1 MNWQDKGY
9 LLSLNKYNENSS
21 IAEFFTETN
30 GKVVGVIF
38 GSTSKKI
45 KNYLLIGNKFHI
57 NSKLREDGRL
67 GYLKVEIDE
76 IKTPVYLENKK
87 KLFCIIYCMNLIK
100 ILTAENENNV
110 EIYHLLEKLFKII
123 ELDNWLVEFLYL
135 ELNILKSIG
144 YDINFKDYVV
154 DRGING
160 QTKYVVDSSQKIIP
174 NFLIDKNIGPENLK
188 DIYSGFSIVGDFL
201 DKTIIKPNNK
211 NYPSSRNDFVDL
223 LKYSSCS
230 T

>member
-21 IAEFFTETN
+21 IAEFFTENN

-45 KNYLLIGNKFHI
+45 KSYLLIGNKFHI
-57 NSKLREDGRL
+57 NSKLRENGRL

-76 IKTPVYLENKK
+76 IKTPLYLENKK

-100 ILTAENENNV
+100 ILTVENEINI
-110 EIYHLLEKLFKII
+110 EIYSLLEKLFKII
-123 ELDNWLVEFLYL
+123 DLDNWLVEFLYL

-154 DRGING
+154 NKNING
-160 QTKYVVDSSQKIIP
+160 QTKYIVDSSQKIIP
-174 NFLIDKNIGPENLK
+174 NFLINKKIIPENTK
-188 DIYSGFSIVGDFL
+188 DIYSGYSIVGDFL

-211 NYPSSRNDFVDL
+211 SFPSSRNDFINL
-223 LKYSSCS
+223 LK
-230 T
+230 

>member
-21 IAEFFTETN
+21 IAEFFTENN

-45 KNYLLIGNKFHI
+45 KSYLLIGNKFHI

-100 ILTAENENNV
+100 ILTVENESNM
-110 EIYHLLEKLFKII
+110 EIYSLLEKLFKII
-123 ELDNWLVEFLYL
+123 DLDNWLVEFLYL

-154 DRGING
+154 NKNING

-174 NFLIDKNIGPENLK
+174 NFLIDKKIIPENTK
-188 DIYSGFSIVGDFL
+188 DIYSGYLIVGDFL

-211 NYPSSRNDFVDL
+211 SFPSSRNYFINL
-223 LKYSSCS
+223 IK
-230 T
+230 

>member
-21 IAEFFTETN
+21 IAEFYTKNN
-30 GKVVGVIF
+30 GKIVGVIF

-45 KNYLLIGNKFHI
+45 KSYLLIGNKFHI
-57 NSKLREDGRL
+57 NSKIREDGRL

-76 IKTPVYLENKK
+76 IKTPIYLENKK

-100 ILTAENENNV
+100 ILTVENENNV
-110 EIYHLLEKLFKII
+110 EIYNLLEKLFKII

-154 DRGING
+154 DKSING
-160 QTKYVVDSSQKIIP
+160 QTKYIVDSSQKIIP
-174 NFLIDKNIGPENLK
+174 NFLIDKNISPENLK

-211 NYPSSRNDFVDL
+211 NYPSSRNDFVNL
-223 LKYSSCS
+223 LK
-230 T
+230 

>member
-21 IAEFFTETN
+21 IAEFFTENN
-30 GKVVGVIF
+30 GKVVGLIF

-45 KNYLLIGNKFHI
+45 KSYLLIGNKFHI

-100 ILTAENENNV
+100 ILTVENENNM
-110 EIYHLLEKLFKII
+110 EIYSLLEKLFKII
-123 ELDNWLVEFLYL
+123 DLDNWLVEFLYL

-154 DRGING
+154 NKNING

-174 NFLIDKNIGPENLK
+174 NFLIDKKIIPENTK
-188 DIYSGFSIVGDFL
+188 DIYSGYSIVGDFL

-211 NYPSSRNDFVDL
+211 SFPSSRTDFINL
-223 LKYSSCS
+223 LK
-230 T
+230 

>member
-21 IAEFFTETN
+21 IAEFYTENN
-30 GKVVGVIF
+30 GKIVGVIF

-45 KNYLLIGNKFHI
+45 KSYLLIGNKFHI
-57 NSKLREDGRL
+57 NSKVREDGRL

-100 ILTAENENNV
+100 ILTAENENNI
-110 EIYHLLEKLFKII
+110 EIYNLLEKLFKII

-154 DRGING
+154 DKSING
-160 QTKYVVDSSQKIIP
+160 QTKYIVDSSQKIIP
-174 NFLIDKNIGPENLK
+174 NFLIDKNISPENLK
-188 DIYSGFSIVGDFL
+188 DIHSGFSIVGDFL

-211 NYPSSRNDFVDL
+211 NYPSSRNDFVNL
-223 LKYSSCS
+223 LK
-230 T
+230 

>member
-21 IAEFFTETN
+21 IAEFYTENN
-30 GKVVGVIF
+30 GKIVGVIF

-45 KNYLLIGNKFHI
+45 KSYLLIGNKFHI

-100 ILTAENENNV
+100 ILTVENENNV
-110 EIYHLLEKLFKII
+110 EIYNLLEKLFKII

-144 YDINFKDYVV
+144 YDINFKDYVI
-154 DRGING
+154 DKSING
-160 QTKYVVDSSQKIIP
+160 QTKYIVDSSQKIIP

-211 NYPSSRNDFVDL
+211 NYPSSRNDFVNL
-223 LKYSSCS
+223 LK
-230 T
+230 

>member
-21 IAEFFTETN
+21 IAEFYTENN
-30 GKVVGVIF
+30 GKIVGVIF

-45 KNYLLIGNKFHI
+45 KSYLLIGNKFHI
-57 NSKLREDGRL
+57 NSKIREDGRL

-110 EIYHLLEKLFKII
+110 EIYNLLEKLFKII

-144 YDINFKDYVV
+144 YDINFKDYVI
-154 DRGING
+154 DKNING
-160 QTKYVVDSSQKIIP
+160 QTKYIVDSSQKIIP
-174 NFLIDKNIGPENLK
+174 NFLIDKNISPENLK

-201 DKTIIKPNNK
+201 DKTILKPNNK
-211 NYPSSRNDFVDL
+211 NYPSSRNDFINL
-223 LKYSSCS
+223 LK
-230 T
+230 

>member
-21 IAEFFTETN
+21 IAEFYTENN
-30 GKVVGVIF
+30 GKIVGVIF

-45 KNYLLIGNKFHI
+45 KSYLLIGNKFHI

-100 ILTAENENNV
+100 ILTAENENNI
-110 EIYHLLEKLFKII
+110 EIYNLLEKLFKII

-154 DRGING
+154 DKNING
-160 QTKYVVDSSQKIIP
+160 QTKYIVDSSQKIIP
-174 NFLIDKNIGPENLK
+174 NFLIDKNIIPENLK

-211 NYPSSRNDFVDL
+211 NYPSSRNDFVNL
-223 LKYSSCS
+223 LK
-230 T
+230 

>member
-9 LLSLNKYNENSS
+9 LLSLNKYKENSS
-21 IAEFFTETN
+21 IAEFFTENN

-45 KNYLLIGNKFHI
+45 KSYLLIGNKFHI

-100 ILTAENENNV
+100 ILTVENESNM
-110 EIYHLLEKLFKII
+110 EIYFLLEKLFKII
-123 ELDNWLVEFLYL
+123 DVDNWLVEFLYL

-154 DRGING
+154 NKNING

-174 NFLIDKNIGPENLK
+174 NFLIDKKIIPENTK
-188 DIYSGFSIVGDFL
+188 DIYSGYSIVGDFL

-211 NYPSSRNDFVDL
+211 SFPSSRNDFINL
-223 LKYSSCS
+223 LK
-230 T
+230 

>member
-21 IAEFFTETN
+21 IAEFYTENN
-30 GKVVGVIF
+30 GKIVGVIF

-45 KNYLLIGNKFHI
+45 KSYLLIGNKFHI

-87 KLFCIIYCMNLIK
+87 KLLCIIYCMNLIK
-100 ILTAENENNV
+100 ILTAENENNI
-110 EIYHLLEKLFKII
+110 EIYNLLEKLFKLI
-123 ELDNWLVEFLYL
+123 ESDNWLVEFLYL
-135 ELNILKSIG
+135 ELNILKSVG
-144 YDINFKDYVV
+144 YDINFRDYVV
-154 DRGING
+154 DKNING
-160 QTKYVVDSSQKIIP
+160 QIKYIVVSSQKIIP
-174 NFLIDKNIGPENLK
+174 NFLIDKNISPENLK
-188 DIYSGFSIVGDFL
+188 DIYNGFSIVGDFL

-211 NYPSSRNDFVDL
+211 NYPSSRNDFLNL
-223 LKYSSCS
+223 LK
-230 T
+230 

>member
-21 IAEFFTETN
+21 IAEFYTENN
-30 GKVVGVIF
+30 GKIVGVIF

-45 KNYLLIGNKFHI
+45 KSYLLIGNKFHI
-57 NSKLREDGRL
+57 NSKIKEDGRL

-100 ILTAENENNV
+100 ILTVENENNI
-110 EIYHLLEKLFKII
+110 EIYNLLEKLFKII
-123 ELDNWLVEFLYL
+123 DFDNWLVEFLYL
-135 ELNILKSIG
+135 ELNILKSVG

-154 DRGING
+154 DKNING
-160 QTKYVVDSSQKIIP
+160 QTKYIVDSSQKIIP
-174 NFLIDKNIGPENLK
+174 NFLIDKNISPENLK

-211 NYPSSRNDFVDL
+211 NYPSSRNDFINL
-223 LKYSSCS
+223 LK
-230 T
+230 

>member
-9 LLSLNKYNENSS
+9 LISLNKYNENSS
-21 IAEFFTETN
+21 IAEFYTENN
-30 GKVVGVIF
+30 GKIVGIIF

-45 KNYLLIGNKFHI
+45 KSYLLIGNKFHI

-110 EIYHLLEKLFKII
+110 EIYNLLEKLFKII

-154 DRGING
+154 DKNING
-160 QTKYVVDSSQKIIP
+160 QIKYIVDSSQKIIP
-174 NFLIDKNIGPENLK
+174 NFLIDKKISPENLK
-188 DIYSGFSIVGDFL
+188 DIYKGFSIVGDFL

-211 NYPSSRNDFVDL
+211 NYPSSRNDFVNL
-223 LKYSSCS
+223 LK
-230 T
+230 

>member
-21 IAEFFTETN
+21 IAEFYTENN
-30 GKVVGVIF
+30 GKIVGVIF

-45 KNYLLIGNKFHI
+45 KSYLLIGNKFHI

-100 ILTAENENNV
+100 ILTVENENNV
-110 EIYHLLEKLFKII
+110 EIYNLLEKLFKII
-123 ELDNWLVEFLYL
+123 ELDNWLAEFLYL
-135 ELNILKSIG
+135 ELNILKAIG
-144 YDINFKDYVV
+144 YDINFRDYVV
-154 DRGING
+154 DKSING
-160 QTKYVVDSSQKIIP
+160 QTKYIVDSSQKIIP
-174 NFLIDKNIGPENLK
+174 NFLIDKNIRPENLK
-188 DIYSGFSIVGDFL
+188 EIYNGYSIVGDFL
-201 DKTIIKPNNK
+201 DKTIIKANNK
-211 NYPSSRNDFVDL
+211 NYPSSRNDFVNL
-223 LKYSSCS
+223 LK
-230 T
+230 

>member
-21 IAEFFTETN
+21 IAEFYTENN
-30 GKVVGVIF
+30 GKIVGVIF

-45 KNYLLIGNKFHI
+45 KSYLLIGNKFHI
-57 NSKLREDGRL
+57 NSKIREDGRL

-100 ILTAENENNV
+100 ILTVENEINI
-110 EIYHLLEKLFKII
+110 EIYNLLEKLFKII
-123 ELDNWLVEFLYL
+123 KFDNWLVEFLYL

-144 YDINFKDYVV
+144 YDISFKDYVI
-154 DRGING
+154 DKNING
-160 QTKYVVDSSQKIIP
+160 QTKYIVNSSQKIIP
-174 NFLIDKNIGPENLK
+174 NFLIDKNISPENLK

-211 NYPSSRNDFVDL
+211 NYPSSRNDFVNL
-223 LKYSSCS
+223 LK
-230 T
+230 

>member
-21 IAEFFTETN
+21 IAEFYTENN
-30 GKVVGVIF
+30 GKIVGVIF
-38 GSTSKKI
+38 GSASKKI
-45 KNYLLIGNKFHI
+45 KSYLLIGNKFHI
-57 NSKLREDGRL
+57 NSKLREDRRL

-76 IKTPVYLENKK
+76 IKTPVYFENKK

-110 EIYHLLEKLFKII
+110 EIYNLLEKLFKII
-123 ELDNWLVEFLYL
+123 EFDNWLVEFLYL

-154 DRGING
+154 DKLVNG
-160 QTKYVVDSSQKIIP
+160 QTKYIVDSSQKIIP
-174 NFLIDKNIGPENLK
+174 NFLIDKNISPENSK
-188 DIYSGFSIVGDFL
+188 DIYNGFSIVGDFL

-211 NYPSSRNDFVDL
+211 NYPSSRNDFVNL
-223 LKYSSCS
+223 LK
-230 T
+230 

>member
-9 LLSLNKYNENSS
+9 LISLNKYNENSS
-21 IAEFFTETN
+21 IAEFYTENN
-30 GKVVGVIF
+30 GKIVGIIF

-45 KNYLLIGNKFHI
+45 KSYLLIGNKFHI

-100 ILTAENENNV
+100 ILTSENENNI
-110 EIYHLLEKLFKII
+110 EIFNLLEKLFKII
-123 ELDNWLVEFLYL
+123 GLDNWLVEFLYL

-154 DRGING
+154 DKNING
-160 QTKYVVDSSQKIIP
+160 QTKYIVDSSQKIIP
-174 NFLIDKNIGPENLK
+174 SFLIDKKISPENLK
-188 DIYSGFSIVGDFL
+188 DIYKGFSIVGDFL

-211 NYPSSRNDFVDL
+211 NYPSSRNDFVNL
-223 LKYSSCS
+223 LK
-230 T
+230 

>member
-21 IAEFFTETN
+21 IAEFYTENN
-30 GKVVGVIF
+30 GKIVGVIF

-45 KNYLLIGNKFHI
+45 KSYLLIGNKFHI

-100 ILTAENENNV
+100 ILTAENEANI
-110 EIYHLLEKLFKII
+110 EIYNLIEKLF
-123 ELDNWLVEFLYL
+123 ELFDLDNWLVEFLYL

-154 DRGING
+154 DKKING
-160 QTKYVVDSSQKIIP
+160 KTKYIVNTIQKVIP
-174 NFLIDKNIGPENLK
+174 NFLIDKNINPENLK
-188 DIYSGFSIVGDFL
+188 DIYSGYLIVGDFL

-211 NYPSSRNDFVDL
+211 NYPSSRNDFVNL
-223 LKYSSCS
+223 LK
-230 T
+230 

>member
-21 IAEFFTETN
+21 IAEFYTENN
-30 GKVVGVIF
+30 GKIVGVIF

-45 KNYLLIGNKFHI
+45 KSYLLIGNKFHI

-100 ILTAENENNV
+100 ILTAENENNI
-110 EIYHLLEKLFKII
+110 EIYNLLEKLFKII

-154 DRGING
+154 DKNING
-160 QTKYVVDSSQKIIP
+160 QTKYIVDSSQKIIP
-174 NFLIDKNIGPENLK
+174 NFLIDKDISPENLK

-211 NYPSSRNDFVDL
+211 NYPSSRNDFVNL
-223 LKYSSCS
+223 LK
-230 T
+230 

>member
-21 IAEFFTETN
+21 IAEFFTENN
-30 GKVVGVIF
+30 GKIVGVIF

-45 KNYLLIGNKFHI
+45 KSYLLIGNKFHI

-100 ILTAENENNV
+100 ILTVENESNM
-110 EIYHLLEKLFKII
+110 EIYSLLEKLFKII
-123 ELDNWLVEFLYL
+123 DFDNWLVEFLFL
-135 ELNILKSIG
+135 ELNIFKSIG
-144 YDINFKDYVV
+144 YNINFKDYVV
-154 DRGING
+154 NKKVNG
-160 QTKYVVDSSQKIIP
+160 KNKYVVDSSQKIIP
-174 NFLIDKNIGPENLK
+174 NFLIDKKIIPENEK
-188 DIYSGFSIVGDFL
+188 DIYSGYSIVGDFL

-211 NYPSSRNDFVDL
+211 SFPSSRNDFTNL
-223 LKYSSCS
+223 LK
-230 T
+230 

>member
-21 IAEFFTETN
+21 IAEFYTENN
-30 GKVVGVIF
+30 GKIVGVIF

-45 KNYLLIGNKFHI
+45 KSYLLIGNKFHI
-57 NSKLREDGRL
+57 NSKLREDGSL

-110 EIYHLLEKLFKII
+110 EIYNLLEKLFKII

-154 DRGING
+154 DKSING
-160 QTKYVVDSSQKIIP
+160 QTKYIVDSSQKIIP
-174 NFLIDKNIGPENLK
+174 NFLIDKNISPENLK
-188 DIYSGFSIVGDFL
+188 DIYKGFSIVGDFL

-211 NYPSSRNDFVDL
+211 NYPSSRNDFVNL
-223 LKYSSCS
+223 LK
-230 T
+230 

>member
-9 LLSLNKYNENSS
+9 LISLNKYNENSS
-21 IAEFFTETN
+21 IAEFYTENN
-30 GKVVGVIF
+30 GKIVGIIF

-45 KNYLLIGNKFHI
+45 KSYLLIGNKFHI

-110 EIYHLLEKLFKII
+110 EIYNLLEKLFKII

-154 DRGING
+154 DKNING
-160 QTKYVVDSSQKIIP
+160 QTKYIVKSSQKIIP
-174 NFLIDKNIGPENLK
+174 NFLIDKKISPENLK
-188 DIYSGFSIVGDFL
+188 DIYKGFSIVGDFL

-211 NYPSSRNDFVDL
+211 NYPSSRNDFVNL
-223 LKYSSCS
+223 LK
-230 T
+230 

>member
-21 IAEFFTETN
+21 IAEFYTENN
-30 GKVVGVIF
+30 GKIVGVIF

-45 KNYLLIGNKFHI
+45 KSYLLIGNKFHI

-87 KLFCIIYCMNLIK
+87 KLFCIIYCMNLVK

-110 EIYHLLEKLFKII
+110 EIYNLLEKLFKII

-144 YDINFKDYVV
+144 YDINFKDYVI
-154 DRGING
+154 DKSING
-160 QTKYVVDSSQKIIP
+160 QTKYIVDSSQKIIP
-174 NFLIDKNIGPENLK
+174 NFLIDKNISPENLK

-211 NYPSSRNDFVDL
+211 NYPSSRNDFVNL
-223 LKYSSCS
+223 LK
-230 T
+230 

>member
-21 IAEFFTETN
+21 IAEFYTENN
-30 GKVVGVIF
+30 GKIVGVIF

-45 KNYLLIGNKFHI
+45 KSYLLIGNKFHI
-57 NSKLREDGRL
+57 NSKIREDGRL

-100 ILTAENENNV
+100 ILTAENENNI
-110 EIYHLLEKLFKII
+110 EIYNLLEKLFKLI
-123 ELDNWLVEFLYL
+123 ESDNWLVEFLYL
-135 ELNILKSIG
+135 ELNILKSVG
-144 YDINFKDYVV
+144 YDINFRDYVV
-154 DRGING
+154 DKNING
-160 QTKYVVDSSQKIIP
+160 QIKYIVVSSQKIIP
-174 NFLIDKNIGPENLK
+174 NFLIDKNISPENLK
-188 DIYSGFSIVGDFL
+188 DIYNGFSIVGDFL

-211 NYPSSRNDFVDL
+211 NYPSSRNDFLNL
-223 LKYSSCS
+223 LK
-230 T
+230 

>member
-21 IAEFFTETN
+21 IAEFYTENN
-30 GKVVGVIF
+30 GKIVGVIF

-45 KNYLLIGNKFHI
+45 KSYLLIGNKFHI

-100 ILTAENENNV
+100 ILTVENENNV
-110 EIYHLLEKLFKII
+110 EIYNLLEELFKII

-135 ELNILKSIG
+135 ELNILKSVG

-154 DRGING
+154 DKRING
-160 QTKYVVDSSQKIIP
+160 QTKYIVDSSQKIIP
-174 NFLIDKNIGPENLK
+174 NFLIDKNISPENLK

-211 NYPSSRNDFVDL
+211 NYPSSRNDFLNL
-223 LKYSSCS
+223 LK
-230 T
+230 

>member
-21 IAEFFTETN
+21 IAEFYTENN
-30 GKVVGVIF
+30 GKIVGVIF

-45 KNYLLIGNKFHI
+45 KSYLLIGNKFHI
-57 NSKLREDGRL
+57 NSKIREDGRL

-100 ILTAENENNV
+100 ILTAENENNI
-110 EIYHLLEKLFKII
+110 EIYNLLEKLFKLI
-123 ELDNWLVEFLYL
+123 ESDNWLVEFLYL
-135 ELNILKSIG
+135 ELNILKSVG
-144 YDINFKDYVV
+144 YDINFRDYVV
-154 DRGING
+154 DKNING
-160 QTKYVVDSSQKIIP
+160 QIKYIVVSSQKIIP
-174 NFLIDKNIGPENLK
+174 NFLIDKNISPENLK
-188 DIYSGFSIVGDFL
+188 DIYNGFSIVGDFL

-211 NYPSSRNDFVDL
+211 NYPSSINDFVNF
-223 LKYSSCS
+223 LK
-230 T
+230 

>member
-21 IAEFFTETN
+21 IAEFFTENN

-45 KNYLLIGNKFHI
+45 KSYLLIGNKFHI

-100 ILTAENENNV
+100 ILTVENESNM
-110 EIYHLLEKLFKII
+110 EIYSLLEKLFKII
-123 ELDNWLVEFLYL
+123 DLDNWLVEFLYL
-135 ELNILKSIG
+135 ELNIFKSIG

-154 DRGING
+154 NKNING
-160 QTKYVVDSSQKIIP
+160 QTKYVVDFKS
-174 NFLIDKNIGPENLK
+174 
-188 DIYSGFSIVGDFL
+188 
-201 DKTIIKPNNK
+201 K
-211 NYPSSRNDFVDL
+211 NYTQFFNR
-223 LKYSSCS
+223 
-230 T
+230 

>member
-21 IAEFFTETN
+21 IAEFYTENN
-30 GKVVGVIF
+30 GKIVGVIF

-45 KNYLLIGNKFHI
+45 KSYLLIGNKFHI

-76 IKTPVYLENKK
+76 IKTPVFLEDKK

-100 ILTAENENNV
+100 ILTAENENNI
-110 EIYHLLEKLFKII
+110 EIYNLLEKLFKII

-144 YDINFKDYVV
+144 YDINFKDYVI
-154 DRGING
+154 DKNING
-160 QTKYVVDSSQKIIP
+160 QTRYIVDSSQKIIP
-174 NFLIDKNIGPENLK
+174 NFLIDKNISPENLK
-188 DIYSGFSIVGDFL
+188 DIYSGFLIVGDFL

-211 NYPSSRNDFVDL
+211 NYPSSRNDFVNL
-223 LKYSSCS
+223 LK
-230 T
+230 

>member
-21 IAEFFTETN
+21 IAEFFTENN

-45 KNYLLIGNKFHI
+45 KSYLLIGNKFHI
-57 NSKLREDGRL
+57 NSKLKEDGRL

-100 ILTAENENNV
+100 ILTVENESNM
-110 EIYHLLEKLFKII
+110 EIYSLLEKLFKII
-123 ELDNWLVEFLYL
+123 DLDGWLVEFLYL

-154 DRGING
+154 NKNIDG
-160 QTKYVVDSSQKIIP
+160 QIKYVVSSSQKIIP
-174 NFLIDKNIGPENLK
+174 NFLIDKKIIPENIK
-188 DIYSGFSIVGDFL
+188 DIYSGYSIVGDFL

-211 NYPSSRNDFVDL
+211 SFPSSRNDFINL
-223 LKYSSCS
+223 LK
-230 T
+230 

>member
-21 IAEFFTETN
+21 IAEFYTENN
-30 GKVVGVIF
+30 GKIVGVIF

-45 KNYLLIGNKFHI
+45 KSYLLIGNKFHI

-100 ILTAENENNV
+100 ILTAENENNI
-110 EIYHLLEKLFKII
+110 EIYNLLEKLFKII

-135 ELNILKSIG
+135 ELNILKSVG

-154 DRGING
+154 DKSING
-160 QTKYVVDSSQKIIP
+160 QTKYIVDSSQKIIP
-174 NFLIDKNIGPENLK
+174 NFLIDKKISPENLK

-211 NYPSSRNDFVDL
+211 NYPSSRNDFVNL
-223 LKYSSCS
+223 LK
-230 T
+230 

>member
-21 IAEFFTETN
+21 IAEFFTENN

-45 KNYLLIGNKFHI
+45 KSYLLIGNKFHI

-76 IKTPVYLENKK
+76 IKTPFYLENKK

-100 ILTAENENNV
+100 ILTVENESNI
-110 EIYHLLEKLFKII
+110 EIYSLLRKLFKII
-123 ELDNWLVEFLYL
+123 NLDNWLVEFLYL

-154 DRGING
+154 NKNING
-160 QTKYVVDSSQKIIP
+160 QNKYVVESSQKIIP
-174 NFLIDKNIGPENLK
+174 NFLIDKKNIPENTK
-188 DIYSGFSIVGDFL
+188 DIYSGYSIVGDFL

-211 NYPSSRNDFVDL
+211 IFPPSRNDFINL
-223 LKYSSCS
+223 FK
-230 T
+230 